1 LHQHILQLDL
11 NHQQLKKKKNSD
23 ELNPRAKGVS
33 ASGSVDWKKA
43 KMVTKVRNQGQCG
56 SCWAFASS
64 AAM

>member
-1 LHQHILQLDL
+1 MP
-11 NHQQLKKKKNSD
+11 KNV
-23 ELNPRAKGVS
+23 A

-43 KMVTKVRNQGQCG
+43 KKVTNVRNQGACG

>member
-1 LHQHILQLDL
+1 M
-11 NHQQLKKKKNSD
+11 
-23 ELNPRAKGVS
+23 AKDVS

-43 KMVTKVRNQGQCG
+43 KKVTNVRNQGQCG